1 MNRVLAKAFRC
12 LFITQSAE
20 KPQLD
25 NLTFTG
31 IELGQLL
38 QRLVNAH
45 HFGAALIGNN
55 QGIVQRH
62 DSGSA
67 APLRITTIACVIN
80 QDSPHHL
87 RRNAEK
93 VRSVLPPYIPL
104 IDESH
109 ESLIDQC

>member
-38 QRLVNAH
+38 QRLVDVDD
-45 HFGAALIGNN
+45 FGTALFIHG
-55 QGIVQRH
+55 
-62 DSGSA
+62 
-67 APLRITTIACVIN
+67 
-80 QDSPHHL
+80 
-87 RRNAEK
+87 
-93 VRSVLPPYIPL
+93 
-104 IDESH
+104 
-109 ESLIDQC
+109 